1 MIDTG
6 ASVSFCS
13 QKVLETLR
21 RHQHLKHQDIKTYAR
36 KLVVALGDGST
47 ATAEEG
53 IKINLQFA
61 TDDLQ
66 AHCAVLPTLPNG
78 IDLILGNDFL
88 STYDVLIRPAR
99 AECSWY
105 SKAQQKHLVI
115 HGCSTIMPIH
125 SAPHRDRN
133 HPDGRADQL
142 RHHILT
148 LGTNA
153 DSESDIEIVSS
164 VELGK
169 RLRLF
174 REKAQNKRMKNSELS
189 SQESLKDEVAY
200 VLTTATLLKQV
211 HSAIKAD
218 KEKRWQPRLPRQEQT
233 DNASSSK
240 RQRTSSFR
248 KCENT
253 ICSKA
258 AIERPCNRHP
268 KRLMMACSAKCHKIA
283 KKQKRESSTSNLAS
297 LQPQTDT
304 DMADAE
310 IAAITKS
317 KDFPLPAPSRHMHKR
332 AMPDGSNTGQDKD
345 LPVIQE
351 TPSST
356 TLEKPKARRKI
367 DFHPPF
373 SLRDE
378 NITEIKSDQIDTSP
392 LSVQD
397 SMLCSLGKIHE
408 KTSTKRSQNARKTAS
423 LCASSKR
430 KLDAY
435 RARPL
440 EPKEGELAN
449 ENNEMFEEILQS
461 KLPESLIDQTHKS
474 QEAWIKSTLAK
485 DYVCLKPM
493 DGYRDMPVEEMVRI
507 EDKDDLSNCPIPNRN
522 YKIPRALLPSL
533 EKFIVEMKNSG
544 WIEDST
550 SEFCSPVLII
560 PKGLPH
566 ENKGYRFVVDLRQLN
581 ARTKSLQ
588 YMVPELGEMWA
599 KLRNA
604 KFISKLD
611 LRHGFW
617 QMGLHPDSRH
627 KTSFSCEYGTFQ
639 YRVLPMGLLTASAA
653 FQRWVEGRLKKHNLL
668 WQRVNIG
675 DTYRE

>member
-1 MIDTG
+1 
-6 ASVSFCS
+6 
-13 QKVLETLR
+13 
-21 RHQHLKHQDIKTYAR
+21 
-36 KLVVALGDGST
+36 
-47 ATAEEG
+47 
-53 IKINLQFA
+53 
-61 TDDLQ
+61 
-66 AHCAVLPTLPNG
+66 
-78 IDLILGNDFL
+78 
-88 STYDVLIRPAR
+88 
-99 AECSWY
+99 
-105 SKAQQKHLVI
+105 
-115 HGCSTIMPIH
+115 
-125 SAPHRDRN
+125 
-133 HPDGRADQL
+133 
-142 RHHILT
+142 
-148 LGTNA
+148 
-153 DSESDIEIVSS
+153 
-164 VELGK
+164 
-169 RLRLF
+169 
-174 REKAQNKRMKNSELS
+174 
-189 SQESLKDEVAY
+189 
-200 VLTTATLLKQV
+200 
-211 HSAIKAD
+211 
-218 KEKRWQPRLPRQEQT
+218 
-233 DNASSSK
+233 
-240 RQRTSSFR
+240 
-248 KCENT
+248 
-253 ICSKA
+253 
-258 AIERPCNRHP
+258 
-268 KRLMMACSAKCHKIA
+268 MACSAKCHKIA
-283 KKQKRESSTSNLAS
+283 KKQKREGSTSNLAT

-378 NITEIKSDQIDTSP
+378 NLTKINSDQIDTSP

-485 DYVCLKPM
+485 NYVCLKPM

-675 DTYRE
+675 DIRRYIPRQRQSKM